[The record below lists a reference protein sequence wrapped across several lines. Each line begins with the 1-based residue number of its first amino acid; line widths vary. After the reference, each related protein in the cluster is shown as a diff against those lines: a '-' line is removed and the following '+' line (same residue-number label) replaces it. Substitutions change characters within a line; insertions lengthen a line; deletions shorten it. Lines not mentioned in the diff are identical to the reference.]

1 MQYLVARKLAAS
13 SRPSG
18 GAEEGSACIE
28 QLLLPSLEAC
38 ETLVEE
44 KKILAGGPAV
54 GAIRLILMVSADSAQ
69 ELDELVS
76 SLPIGPRMETTMV
89 PLTTCG
95 GHATSLR
102 PQLEGRKAMV
112 QKQSTSA

>member
-1 MQYLVARKLAAS
+1 MPYLVEMKLAAS

-18 GAEEGSACIE
+18 GAEEGIACIE
-28 QLLLPSLEAC
+28 QLILPSLEAC
-38 ETLVEE
+38 ETLLEG
-44 KKILAGGPAV
+44 KKIRAGGPAV

-76 SLPIGPRMETTMV
+76 SLPIWPRMETTMV

-95 GHATSLR
+95 GRATSLR
-102 PQLEGRKAMV
+102 PTLEGRKAMV
-112 QKQSTSA
+112 QKQSASA